1 MGREERIRAMNL
13 PIGMGD
19 ERRADY
25 FHTTLGN
32 LTMHTLGQPK
42 NAMRGADAVTN
53 MPWEKEAMEMLMNVP
68 PPLRKMVIGNTEEA
82 ATEKGQESVTAK
94 LFTDLAREV
103 GMDTELMDRFKSG
116 G

>member
-1 MGREERIRAMNL
+1 
-13 PIGMGD
+13 
-19 ERRADY
+19 
-25 FHTTLGN
+25 
-32 LTMHTLGQPK
+32 
-42 NAMRGADAVTN
+42 MRGADAVTN

-82 ATEKGQESVTAK
+82 ATEKCQESVTAK

>member
-1 MGREERIRAMNL
+1 
-13 PIGMGD
+13 
-19 ERRADY
+19 
-25 FHTTLGN
+25 
-32 LTMHTLGQPK
+32 
-42 NAMRGADAVTN
+42 
-53 MPWEKEAMEMLMNVP
+53 MEMLMNVP